1 MKRKLPP
8 LRLLGAAFLA
18 ALGATSL
25 AAQPWEQVAQ
35 LPGGIA
41 LELDRGSVSHAMDGS
56 RHVALGVFR
65 KQLPNALM
73 ETSVAVDC
81 EAGEAK
87 IRRVRLIDGASVMTD
102 KILAA
107 AEFAPIN
114 EGSAEAFYQAALC
127 SGEESAEG

>member
-1 MKRKLPP
+1 M
-8 LRLLGAAFLA
+8 LGAAALA
-18 ALGATSL
+18 AFGATSL
-25 AAQPWEQVAQ
+25 AAQPWEEVAQ

-41 LELDRGSVSHAMDGS
+41 LELDRGSVSQAMDGS
-56 RHVALGVFR
+56 RHVTLGIFR

-81 EAGEAK
+81 AAGEAK
-87 IRRVRLIDGASVMTD
+87 IRRVRLIDGTRVMTD

-107 AEFAPIN
+107 AEFAPVN

-127 SGEESAEG
+127 GSEESAAG

>member
-1 MKRKLPP
+1 MKLKLAPF
-8 LRLLGAAFLA
+8 RLLGAVALA
-18 ALGATSL
+18 ALGATGI

-41 LELDRGSVSHAMDGS
+41 LELDRGSVSQEMDGD
-56 RHVALGVFR
+56 RQVAMGVFR

-81 EAGEAK
+81 ALGEAK
-87 IRRVRLIDGASVMTD
+87 IRRVRLIDGSRVMTD
-102 KILAA
+102 NILAA